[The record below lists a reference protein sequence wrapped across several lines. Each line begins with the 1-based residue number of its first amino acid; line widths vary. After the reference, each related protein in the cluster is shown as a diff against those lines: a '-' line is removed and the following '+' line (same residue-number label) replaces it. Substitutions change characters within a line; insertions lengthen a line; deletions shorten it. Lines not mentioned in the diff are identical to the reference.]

1 MFYQL
6 SVYHMKILLFQI
18 TMKECFSSNNWERK
32 HVIRLVNVPDL
43 KDLIV
48 KNTKLSYHHIHK
60 YTRTSSDG
68 ISHNQ
73 IYHVLEDMSRQ
84 ASIID
89 IFSLR

>member
-1 MFYQL
+1 
-6 SVYHMKILLFQI
+6 
-18 TMKECFSSNNWERK
+18 MKECFSSNNWERK
-32 HVIRLVNVPDL
+32 HLIGLVNVPDL

-48 KNTKLSYHHIHK
+48 KNTKFPYHHIHK

-73 IYHVLEDMSRQ
+73 IYHVLVDVRRQ

-89 IFSLR
+89 IWSLEGLILILILSSGCK